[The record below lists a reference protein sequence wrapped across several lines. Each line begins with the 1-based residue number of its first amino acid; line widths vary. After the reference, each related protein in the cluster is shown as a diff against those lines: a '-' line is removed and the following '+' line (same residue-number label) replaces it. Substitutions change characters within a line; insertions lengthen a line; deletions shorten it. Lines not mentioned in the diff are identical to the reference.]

1 MNCAAIPDTLLEAE
15 LFGVEAGAFTDAKH
29 VKPGLFAAA
38 SGGTLFLD
46 EIEALPLP
54 LQGKCLT
61 AIETKRVRR
70 VGAVVEHA
78 LDVKLIA
85 ATQVALG
92 EQVQAGHFRADLYHR
107 LAVVVLELPPLRLR
121 GDDILVLARALL
133 RQYGAAYGVGPQR
146 LSHAAEAWLLDY
158 RWPGNVRELSHL
170 LERVAL
176 LETAMVI
183 DPESLARLCL
193 PPSAPEVSAVSGP
206 TPTPGAPLHEI
217 ARLAEALRQSGG
229 NLAAAARLLGMSR
242 SGLRHRLHTYGLTR
256 PSWHQ
261 AFPLLSTQDSALST
275 ASEVSVHAQ
284 LHCASHRPGH
294 LHRVGGL
301 CTGVR
306 HHPVAAGRLHHLL
319 HRPDGGDRQH
329 RDRAGG

>member
-1 MNCAAIPDTLLEAE
+1 MARAHPSSLPDPLERLLGEAPALQALRAQIRHLARFDAVGHAAVPTVLLQGETGTGKGLVARVIHDSGPRASGPFIEVNCAAIPETLLEAE

-29 VKPGLFAAA
+29 VKPGLFEAA

-46 EIEALPLP
+46 EIAALSLP

-85 ATQVALG
+85 ATQVALS
-92 EQVQAGHFRADLYHR
+92 EQVLARRFRADLYHR

-133 RQYGAAYGVGPQR
+133 QQYGAAYGVGPQR
-146 LSHAAEAWLLDY
+146 LSQAAEAWLVGQH
-158 RWPGNVRELSHL
+158 WPGNVRELSHL

-183 DPESLARLCL
+183 DPASLARLCL
-193 PPSAPEVSAVSGP
+193 PPSAPDVSTISMS
-206 TPTPGAPLHEI
+206 TPPQV
-217 ARLAEALRQSGG
+217 R
-229 NLAAAARLLGMSR
+229 
-242 SGLRHRLHTYGLTR
+242 
-256 PSWHQ
+256 
-261 AFPLLSTQDSALST
+261 
-275 ASEVSVHAQ
+275 
-284 LHCASHRPGH
+284 
-294 LHRVGGL
+294 L
-301 CTGVR
+301 CTR
-306 HHPVAAGRLHHLL
+306 S
-319 HRPDGGDRQH
+319 
-329 RDRAGG
+329 RA